1 MTKLNPQPA
10 KTKSLTK
17 GRKSPETPKAALKR
31 VKKKETEG
39 QTTLTSKPLTMKS
52 QRKEGGGDL
61 NPKNPK
67 RNSEAKK
74 KKKRKI
80 KNL

>member
-31 VKKKETEG
+31 AKKKETGG
-39 QTTLTSKPLTMKS
+39 QTTLTSEPLTMKS
-52 QRKEGGGDL
+52 QRKRGGDL